1 MDQNHMISRM
11 ERASFDGTE
20 SAKKSTDYPLPP
32 NNSASHA
39 QSQTSQQINSRLQD
53 LEQRIKQKFSN
64 IKSLE
69 TLLDTILG
77 KQKDLPALI
86 PQLLNDLQGLQKVFL
101 NIRRVV
107 SKLKIEL
114 HQDYLHVSQILL
126 HFQTSKD
133 HNTSMTTTLDMPLV
147 TQTQHSNTL
156 QPVSQNQNNYHR
168 VSDNHTIST
177 QLLNNQMP

>member
-1 MDQNHMISRM
+1 M
-11 ERASFDGTE
+11 
-20 SAKKSTDYPLPP
+20 
-32 NNSASHA
+32 
-39 QSQTSQQINSRLQD
+39 QD

-114 HQDYLHVSQILL
+114 H
-126 HFQTSKD
+126 
-133 HNTSMTTTLDMPLV
+133 
-147 TQTQHSNTL
+147 
-156 QPVSQNQNNYHR
+156 
-168 VSDNHTIST
+168 
-177 QLLNNQMP
+177 